1 MRRTLGQMQTD
12 IHETSSSEQ
21 GITLGASIRVSVSR
35 DYDVIVIGAG
45 PGGEVCAG
53 KLGDGGKR
61 VAIVENERVG
71 GECAFWAC
79 IPSKALLRSEQPYME
94 SRRVPGS
101 KAGVAGSLSFSQA
114 GAWRT
119 ESVDNYDDAGH
130 LPWLREHHVDLIR
143 GEAKVEQAGVV
154 RVKDRSYTCDTIV
167 LATGSEPA
175 IPEIE
180 GLAGGRFWTSREAT
194 SAKSVP
200 KRLAV
205 LGSGAVGV
213 ELGQV
218 FARYGSKVTLVE
230 PGRHVLPREEPV
242 IADIMLEALHE
253 DGIDVVLGKKATS
266 VRFRDGG
273 VTVSLDGNQNV
284 EADELLVAT
293 GRKARL
299 NAINFDSL
307 GIAIEKHSIK
317 VDAHCRA
324 GENIYAVGDVT
335 GVALFTH
342 LAKYQGWIAATNI
355 LGKPEQARYDAVPR
369 AVFTDPEIGSV
380 GLTEA
385 QAAERSVEF
394 VVAEVDLT
402 SAPRSNLFYEKP
414 VNGRVKFVVDKNAQ
428 TIIGA
433 SVIGPCAAEM
443 IGWATVAIKSGMRV
457 AALRHVINSFP
468 TFSEAF
474 FYALEAVKL

>member
-1 MRRTLGQMQTD
+1 
-12 IHETSSSEQ
+12 
-21 GITLGASIRVSVSR
+21 VNR

-53 KLGDGGKR
+53 KLGAGGKR

-79 IPSKALLRSEQPYME
+79 IPSKVLLRSEQPYNE
-94 SRRVPGS
+94 SSRVPAS
-101 KAGVAGSLSFSQA
+101 KAGVTGSLSFPQA
-114 GAWRT
+114 AAWRN

-130 LPWLREHHVDLIR
+130 LPWLRDNHVELIR
-143 GEAKVEQAGVV
+143 GEAKIDKPGVV
-154 RVKDRSYTCDTIV
+154 RVNDRLYTCDTVVI
-167 LATGSEPA
+167 ATGSEPA
-175 IPEIE
+175 IPDID
-180 GLAGGRFWTSREAT
+180 GLKGDRFWTSREAT

-200 KRLAV
+200 QRLAV

-218 FARYGSKVTLVE
+218 FARYGSKVTLIE
-230 PGRHVLPREEPV
+230 PGRHILPREEPV

-253 DGIDVVLGKKATS
+253 DGIELVLGKKATS
-266 VRFRDGG
+266 VKFRDGG
-273 VTVSLDGNQNV
+273 VTVALDGKQDV

-299 NAINFDSL
+299 GAVKVEAL
-307 GIAIEKHSIK
+307 GLAIENHSIK

-324 GENIYAVGDVT
+324 AENIYAIGDVT

-342 LAKYQGWIAATNI
+342 LAKYQGWIAAADI

-369 AVFTDPEIGSV
+369 AIFTDPEIGSV

-385 QAAERSVEF
+385 HAAEHKLQF
-394 VVAEVDLT
+394 IIADVDLT
-402 SAPRSNLFYEKP
+402 SVARSNLFYDKP
-414 VNGRVKFVVDKNAQ
+414 VKGHIKFVVDKNTQA
-428 TIIGA
+428 IIGA

-443 IGWATVAIKSGMRV
+443 IGWATVAIQSGMRV